1 MLDTVTAQALENQAF
16 EIKPSPSGIGAEV
29 IGIDLSKPLSDQDS
43 KRISDAFN
51 DHSVLV
57 YRAQHLTPEQHI
69 AFSRRWGTVQ
79 VNVRGEFNKPG
90 YPEIYIVSNVI
101 ENGKPIGSQDAG
113 RYWHTDICYLPKPTK
128 CSLLYAHE
136 LPGQGL
142 GDTMFASNI
151 HPYEKLPERV
161 KQRLAGKTAANSYR
175 YMYDRKAAEF
185 GLRPKLSQQEMKK
198 YPDDAIHPVIRTHP
212 ETAKKCIFVCE
223 GYTTHILG
231 MPNEESDELLGM
243 LFEAVQQ
250 PGNVYRHK
258 WQLGDLLQWDNCA
271 VQHKVSFDYQLP
283 LRRRLERTTVEAKDV
298 PY

>member
-1 MLDTVTAQALENQAF
+1 MLDTVAAQAFN
-16 EIKPSPSGIGAEV
+16 IKPSPSGIGAEV
-29 IGIDLSKPLSDQDS
+29 IGIDLSKPLRDEDF

-57 YRAQHLTPEQHI
+57 YRDQHLTAEEHI

-90 YPEIYIVSNVI
+90 YPEIYIVSNII

-151 HPYEKLPERV
+151 HPYKKLPEAV
-161 KQRLAGKTAANSYR
+161 KQRLAGKRAANSYR

-212 ETAKKCIFVCE
+212 ETGKKCIFVCE
-223 GYTTHILG
+223 GYTTHIVDV
-231 MPNEESDELLGM
+231 PKHESDELLAL
-243 LFEAVQQ
+243 LFAVVQE
-250 PGNVYRHK
+250 PENVYRHK

-283 LRRRLERTTVEAKDV
+283 RRRRLERTTVEAKDV

>member
-1 MLDTVTAQALENQAF
+1 MLDNAATQTF
-16 EIKPSPSGIGAEV
+16 EIRPNPSGTGADV
-29 IGIDLSKPLSDQDS
+29 IGIDLPQPLREADFE
-43 KRISDAFN
+43 RISDAFN
-51 DHSVLV
+51 DYAVLC
-57 YRAQHLTPEQHI
+57 YRDQHLTPEQHI
-69 AFSRRWGTVQ
+69 AFSRRWGPLTS
-79 VNVRGEFNKPG
+79 NVRSEFNKAG
-90 YPEIYIVSNVI
+90 YPELYIVSNVI

-136 LPGQGL
+136 LPGNGL

-151 HPYEKLPERV
+151 RPYEKLPEAV
-161 KQRLAGKTAANSYR
+161 KQRLAGKRAANSYR
-175 YMYDRKAAEF
+175 YMYDRKVAEF
-185 GLRPKLSQQEMKK
+185 GLRPKLSAAEMKK

-223 GYTTHILG
+223 GYTTHILDI
-231 MPNEESDELLGM
+231 PKAESDELLRM
-243 LFEAVQQ
+243 LFEAVQE
-250 PGNVYRHK
+250 PDNVYRHK

-283 LRRRLERTTVEAKDV
+283 LRRRLERTTVEAKDI